1 MSLSSEGTPERAA
14 FEQLV
19 AEYEDRVYGI
29 ALRITGSPTEAED
42 VMQDAFLD
50 AFRAWTSFRGE
61 SAATT
66 WLYRIAVNAAL
77 RQVRSHRTVEYLSD
91 TDESSEEIAD
101 WSGSVDQAVIQ
112 RELRERLE
120 DGIVRLPEDLRVT
133 FVLRDI
139 EGLSAAETAAV
150 LSTPEVEVHVAT
162 VHTRLHRARV
172 LLRAHLAE
180 YFRDR

>member
-1 MSLSSEGTPERAA
+1 MSLSSEGTPELVA

-50 AFRAWTSFRGE
+50 AFRAWASFRGE
-61 SAATT
+61 AAATT

-77 RQVRSHRTVEYLSD
+77 RRIRSRRPVDYLSD
-91 TDESSEEIAD
+91 AGEPYDEIVD
-101 WSGSVDQAVIQ
+101 WSANLDQTVIQ
-112 RELRERLE
+112 HELQERLQ
-120 DGIVRLPEDLRVT
+120 DGILQLPEDLRLT

-150 LSTPEVEVHVAT
+150 LSTPETEVAVQT

-172 LLRAHLAE
+172 LLRAHLAA